1 MRAPVPRAAILAQP
15 AIAPTHPLP
24 APTHHV
30 HRRLARRVR
39 LAPRA
44 VIALLALAAAP
55 SARAQ
60 RVLGAGE
67 SADAFL
73 VPGGAARFT
82 IGQSFSGYTERFGIG
97 GVRESL
103 SAQYNATDFGA
114 TNFPALR
121 ALDADVRTLAG
132 EGVSLG
138 RLETRVNQLVRQ
150 TRLDLDVGVAR
161 WLNVGFTFPFVFT
174 RTDVSATLN
183 ANGSGGNL
191 GRNPVHFGST
201 TARDEAAFTNA
212 ALASQLQSAASRLDE
227 KRQNECG
234 SSTTGGN
241 CQVLQQL
248 VNDAN
253 AYRAAV
259 VRSYGT
265 SVGSGSTIVP
275 RRGSAAQTALE
286 ARLTALSAAIGAQL
300 GETNPVSVRPVGA
313 ADVPLVTPDLDT
325 IAATGFLGVSG
336 GDGAFGV
343 IEHGHVGDMEV
354 RVRSLIF
361 DTFGGRAERR
371 LSPTGFNA
379 RAVATG
385 TFRFGTGSPDL
396 PYELF
401 DVGSGDGQHDVEA
414 GVTLDALFG
423 SRAWASVTARYTVQ
437 LSDELPRRITESPTD
452 ILPEA
457 FRERVVGR
465 DLGDVLHLE
474 LAPRYSL
481 TDHLGVAAF
490 YAFRRK
496 GEDAYTG
503 TFQVAADETFA
514 GTALTLDAATLGL
527 ESAQQEHRIG
537 WSVTY
542 STLRSVNMRR
552 ARLPLE
558 VSFSHVQVLRGSGFV
573 PKVSTDRAQLRFY
586 TGLLG
591 GPPPI

>member
-1 MRAPVPRAAILAQP
+1 LIV
-15 AIAPTHPLP
+15 
-24 APTHHV
+24 
-30 HRRLARRVR
+30 
-39 LAPRA
+39 
-44 VIALLALAAAP
+44 LLALAAASP
-55 SARAQ
+55 VRAQ

-82 IGQSFSGYTERFGIG
+82 IAQSFSGYSERFGIG

-103 SAQYNATDFGA
+103 AARYNATDFGA
-114 TNFPALR
+114 TNVPALR

-132 EGVSLG
+132 VGVSLG

-161 WLNVGFTFPFVFT
+161 WLNVGFTFPFAFT

-183 ANGSGGNL
+183 ASGSGGNV
-191 GRNPVHFGST
+191 GRNPVFFAANS
-201 TARDEAAFTNA
+201 ADREAAA
-212 ALASQLQSAASRLDE
+212 ARNRSLAVQLDTAAARLGR
-227 KRQNECG
+227 KRASECG
-234 SSTTGGN
+234 GANPGGN
-241 CQVLQQL
+241 CAVLLELTNQ
-248 VNDAN
+248 AI

-259 VRSYGT
+259 ERSYGT
-265 SVGSGSTIVP
+265 SIGSGSQIVP
-275 RRGSAAQTALE
+275 RSGSAAQTALE
-286 ARLTALSAAIGAQL
+286 ARLAQLSAAIGAQL
-300 GETNPVSVRPVGA
+300 GEADPVSARPAAA
-313 ADVPLVTPDLDT
+313 ADVPLVTPDLDS
-325 IAATGFLGVSG
+325 IAATGLLGVEG

-343 IEHGHVGDMEV
+343 IEHAHVGDMEV
-354 RVRSLIF
+354 RVRSLVF

-371 LSPTGFNA
+371 LTPTGFNV
-379 RAVATG
+379 RAVVTG

-401 DVGSGDGQHDVEA
+401 DVGSGDGQHDVEG

-423 SRAWASVTARYTVQ
+423 SRAWASVSARYTVQ
-437 LSDELPRRITESPTD
+437 LSDELPRRITDSPMD
-452 ILPEA
+452 ILPER

-481 TDHLGVAAF
+481 SDHLGVAAF
-490 YAFRRK
+490 YAYRRK

-503 TFQVAADETFA
+503 TFPVPADDTFA

-542 STLRSVNMRR
+542 STLRSVNLRR

-558 VSFSHVQVLRGSGFV
+558 VSFSHMQVVRGSGFV
-573 PKVSTDRAQLRFY
+573 PKVSTNRAQLRFY
-586 TGLLG
+586 SGLLG